1 MKRTWS
7 IVLAAVVVAILAAVY
22 FTRTGHAPAGQPT
35 LVEMNGSTL
44 SGLQAEFNLTSDQ
57 LRVIL
62 LLSPT

>member
-7 IVLAAVVVAILAAVY
+7 VVLAAAVAVILGAVY
-22 FTRTGHAPAGQPT
+22 LTRTGHAPAGQPS

-44 SGLQAEFNLTSDQ
+44 SALQDEFNRASDQ

>member
-7 IVLAAVVVAILAAVY
+7 IILAAVVMSVLGGIY
-22 FTRTGHAPAGQPT
+22 FTRAGHAPADQPS
-35 LVEMNGSTL
+35 LVDVNGSTL
-44 SGLQAEFNLTSDQ
+44 SALQAEFNRRSAE